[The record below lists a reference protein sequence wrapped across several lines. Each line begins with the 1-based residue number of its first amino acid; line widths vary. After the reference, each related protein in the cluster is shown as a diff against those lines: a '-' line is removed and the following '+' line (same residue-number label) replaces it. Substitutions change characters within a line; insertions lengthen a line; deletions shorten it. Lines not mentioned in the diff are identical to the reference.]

1 MSSEVKY
8 CFEDEHIEDVARNM
22 ADQQIRRLPVLSH
35 NKRLVG
41 VISLADLASSDQAD
55 ISGEALSGISQPGG
69 AHYQSDQAANSSA

>member
-69 AHYQSDQAANSSA
+69 GHCQSDQAANSSA